1 MTVRFFVRR
10 ALLPA
15 LLSATWCSTATHP
28 AAAAEHHFGFTE
40 ESLVLDQGKT
50 ELTPWTTVRA
60 GRSAYYSKLEG
71 RLELGYGFAK
81 NLQGSL
87 FWNFS
92 SVAKDTQLPA
102 ASETTRLAVTDF
114 ESVSGNLK
122 YKLSDPIADS
132 LGSAIALEG
141 SFGPELG
148 AVFVQAIVDKQF
160 GSLLLAGNV
169 TGEAIWPLDRS
180 DAGVEKELSLGL
192 SAGYFVTPKLVPGI
206 EVRDTNGFGSKL
218 ERSVIYL
225 GPSVSW
231 VTSGFWATLAVEP
244 QLTALKGGTPHEQH
258 LDLDE
263 NERVQARALVGFE
276 L

>member
-1 MTVRFFVRR
+1 MTLGTFARR
-10 ALLPA
+10 SSRVLLLA
-15 LLSATWCSTATHP
+15 VAWCAATHR

-40 ESLVLDQGKT
+40 ESLVLDPGKT

-60 GRSAYYSKLEG
+60 GRTAYYSKLEG

-92 SVAKDTQLPA
+92 SVAKDTELPG
-102 ASETTRLAVTDF
+102 ASETTRLAVSDF

-122 YKLSDPIADS
+122 YKLSDPIADA
-132 LGSAIALEG
+132 LGSALAIEG
-141 SFGPELG
+141 SYGPELG
-148 AVFVQAIVDKQF
+148 AVFVQAILDKQF

-180 DAGVEKELSLGL
+180 DSGVEKRLSFGL
-192 SAGYFVTPKLVPGI
+192 SGGYFVTPKLVAGL
-206 EVRDTNGFGSKL
+206 EVRDINGFHGKL

-231 VTSGFWATLAVEP
+231 VSAGFWATFAVEP